1 MQEGFPGGD
10 SFHAFEPVCFGGE
23 AFGEALIAVVGAD
36 FGRGFAQVERAFDEA
51 FLHFVAVGGVGLNPF
66 GIIKQGGAVQ
76 FFVSPVQGRIC
87 LGCWSRPKVKRRSGI
102 HPEGF
107 EYARAWGRC
116 SSGENDRVGFIQ
128 INDHGCGAL
137 ADADRTEAR
146 VHAHI
151 HFGDA
156 RLRVEML
163 ALVTAQRGHHR
174 LDADLALLLFEY
186 ADGCLAPRTSLAES
200 GKKKIG
206 IIFCKMELP
215 LRF

>member
-1 MQEGFPGGD
+1 MSRLYTQNPSLLIEPIPRCCVQEGLFGGD
-10 SFHAFEPVCFGGE
+10 SFHTFEPVCFGGE
-23 AFGEALIAVVGAD
+23 VFGEALIGIVGAD

-51 FLHFVAVGGVGLNPF
+51 LFHFVAVGGVGFDPF

-87 LGCWSRPKVKRRSGI
+87 LGCWSRPKVKRGSGI

-107 EYARAWGRC
+107 EYACAWGRC

-151 HFGDA
+151 HLGDA
-156 RLRVEML
+156 
-163 ALVTAQRGHHR
+163 
-174 LDADLALLLFEY
+174 
-186 ADGCLAPRTSLAES
+186 
-200 GKKKIG
+200 
-206 IIFCKMELP
+206 
-215 LRF
+215 